1 MSRSIGDASIKGVI
15 HEVDVYRYKISDFY
29 LICNGSD
36 GIFDVLD

>member
-1 MSRSIGDASIKGVI
+1 MSRSIGDSSIKGVI
-15 HEVDVYRYKISDFY
+15 HEVDVYRYKIDDFY